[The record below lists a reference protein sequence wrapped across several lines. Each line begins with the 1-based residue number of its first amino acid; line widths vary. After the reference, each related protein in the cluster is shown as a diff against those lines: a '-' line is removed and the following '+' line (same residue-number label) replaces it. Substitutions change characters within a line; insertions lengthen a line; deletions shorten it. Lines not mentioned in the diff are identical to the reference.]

1 MKSFFDKIFFR
12 SNNLDYVSK
21 NIKNLTLKTP
31 ANKIFDAINTYND
44 SSEVRY
50 VGGCIRKIIN
60 KEEIN
65 DIDFATTL
73 EPKQVC
79 DALSRKKIK
88 YHQIGIQHGTITAV
102 IDTFKFEIT
111 SLRKDVETDGRHAKI
126 KFTQNWKD
134 DASRRDFTINSIYS
148 DREGNLFD
156 PYNGKNDLEK
166 GSVKFIGDADI
177 RIKEDYLRIL
187 RYLRFFLDY
196 SMEEHDPEIIKK
208 LKINIGGVSQLS
220 KERLIE
226 ELKKMLNLRLL
237 EKISNDK
244 LSLDLILVIF
254 PELKNFKIFSKLS
267 QHQKKLLNKND
278 FIFLFS
284 LLVIDGT
291 DNLDYFLYK
300 YNFSKKDQKR
310 MKIID
315 NFYKQKIS
323 KKNFSEENMNKF
335 FYFNGRQSVIDVLL
349 FRIINSNKIDQN
361 LIDLCKSYEIKKEP
375 ILPIGA
381 NLLMKEY
388 NVPEGKQLGL
398 KLKLIED
405 EWVNNNFNISDQQI
419 EKIIKN

>member
-1 MKSFFDKIFFR
+1 M
-12 SNNLDYVSK
+12 SK

-31 ANKIFDAINTYND
+31 ANKIFDAINTYNA

-323 KKNFSEENMNKF
+323 KKNF
-335 FYFNGRQSVIDVLL
+335 
-349 FRIINSNKIDQN
+349 
-361 LIDLCKSYEIKKEP
+361 
-375 ILPIGA
+375 
-381 NLLMKEY
+381 
-388 NVPEGKQLGL
+388 
-398 KLKLIED
+398 
-405 EWVNNNFNISDQQI
+405 
-419 EKIIKN
+419 

>member
-1 MKSFFDKIFFR
+1 
-12 SNNLDYVSK
+12 
-21 NIKNLTLKTP
+21 
-31 ANKIFDAINTYND
+31 
-44 SSEVRY
+44 
-50 VGGCIRKIIN
+50 
-60 KEEIN
+60 
-65 DIDFATTL
+65 
-73 EPKQVC
+73 
-79 DALSRKKIK
+79 
-88 YHQIGIQHGTITAV
+88 
-102 IDTFKFEIT
+102 
-111 SLRKDVETDGRHAKI
+111 
-126 KFTQNWKD
+126 
-134 DASRRDFTINSIYS
+134 
-148 DREGNLFD
+148 
-156 PYNGKNDLEK
+156 
-166 GSVKFIGDADI
+166 
-177 RIKEDYLRIL
+177 
-187 RYLRFFLDY
+187 
-196 SMEEHDPEIIKK
+196 
-208 LKINIGGVSQLS
+208 
-220 KERLIE
+220 
-226 ELKKMLNLRLL
+226 MLNLRLL

-244 LSLDLILVIF
+244 LSLNLILVIF

-419 EKIIKN
+419 EKKSKKR